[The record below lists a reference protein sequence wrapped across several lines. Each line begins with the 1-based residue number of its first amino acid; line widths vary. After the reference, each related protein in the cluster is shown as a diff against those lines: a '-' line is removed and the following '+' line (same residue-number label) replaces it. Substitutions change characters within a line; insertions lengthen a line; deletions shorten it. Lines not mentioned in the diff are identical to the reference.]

1 MKESEAVI
9 ERMPPEQAVR
19 RGKRNDKRFWRYF
32 RANYDLYL
40 MCIPG
45 LAFLIV
51 YKFTPLLGLSLAFKD
66 FNLFAGDNIID
77 SIVQSPWV
85 GMKHFNR
92 IFEDEAF
99 LKVIGNTLIISLYK
113 LVFLFPIPILVA
125 ISLNEL
131 RIRWMKRWVQT
142 IVYLPHFLSW
152 VIIFGLFYSLFG
164 SYGMINKLIEALGGQ
179 SISFF
184 SDSSW
189 FRSLLVFTE
198 GWKETGWNTILFL
211 AAMTAIDPQQ
221 HEAAVVDGAGRFKR
235 IWHITI
241 PGIVPVIM
249 LVLVL
254 RLGQILNAGF
264 EQVLVMY
271 NPAVYDVADIIQT
284 FVYRIGLGKMD
295 FSLSTALGLFESV
308 VAFILVYS
316 SNQLSKRYLGKSIW

>member
-9 ERMPPEQAVR
+9 ERMPPEQAAW
-19 RGKRNDKRFWRYF
+19 RGKRNDNRFWRYF
-32 RANYDLYL
+32 RSNYDLYL

-164 SYGMINKLIEALGGQ
+164 SYGMINKMIEALGGH

-221 HEAAVVDGAGRFKR
+221 QEAAVMDGAGRFKR

-254 RLGQILNAGF
+254 RLGQVLNAGF

-308 VAFILVYS
+308 VAFILVFS